1 MRSRHLLGLIVAAQC
16 SGVHAQ
22 WKLAG
27 DQQPNDPP
35 LWQKPATISHTKV
48 DGKSTGNVDA
58 DLRYAFKSGPQP
70 SVIGLSSTSYAAGVY
85 VHRTNAEKAPKNDRG
100 GSLKIGKVYRFGQVD
115 PTQNDSAS
123 TVKRID
129 FIELSLSIKAGKTF
143 VSDKDAAGAAR
154 TWDKKTLRVVAQGD
168 YYLIPKTAD
177 KPLASDIQFNIA
189 GGAYEDLLSGTGA
202 QSGNLSGAFARARI
216 DWAFRGLNPGDTKVS
231 EGLGFAPVL
240 YVSTQVQRD
249 FADSGDRQKEQR
261 ILHAIGLSLNFA
273 KLGDSGLVPSLV
285 LERSVGAD
293 LLVGRAK
300 SGKTLLALGVAF

>member
-1 MRSRHLLGLIVAAQC
+1 MRSRHLLGLLVAVPCIAA
-16 SGVHAQ
+16 HAQ

-35 LWQKPATISHTKV
+35 LWQKPATISHTQE
-48 DGKSTGNVDA
+48 DGKLTGNIDA
-58 DLRYAFKSGPQP
+58 DLRYAYKPGPET
-70 SVIGLSSTSYAAGVY
+70 SVSGLSSTSYAAGVY
-85 VHRTNAEKAPKNDRG
+85 VHRTNAEKTPKNDRG
-100 GSLKIGKVYRFGQVD
+100 GSVKIGKLYRFGQVD
-115 PTQNDSAS
+115 PTQNDAAS

-129 FIELSLSIKAGKTF
+129 FVELSLSIKAGKTL

-177 KPLASDIQFNIA
+177 RPLAPDIQLNVA
-189 GGAYEDLLSGTGA
+189 GGAYEDRLAGTGA

-216 DWAFRGLNPGDTKVS
+216 DWAFRGLNPSDTKVS
-231 EGLGFAPVL
+231 EGLGFVPVL

-249 FADSGDRQKEQR
+249 FADSGDRLKAR
-261 ILHAIGLSLNFA
+261 RSLHAIGLSLNFA
-273 KLGDSGLVPSLV
+273 KLGHSGLVPSLV

-293 LLVGRAK
+293 LLVGRAG

>member
-1 MRSRHLLGLIVAAQC
+1 MRSRHLRGLLLAAPC
-16 SGVHAQ
+16 ICAHAQ

-27 DQQPNDPP
+27 DQQPSDPP
-35 LWQKPATISHTKV
+35 LWQKPATISHTKE
-48 DGKSTGNVDA
+48 DGKSTGNIDA
-58 DLRYAFKSGPQP
+58 DLRYAYRPGPKP
-70 SVIGLSSTSYAAGVY
+70 WALGWSSASYAAGLY
-85 VHRTNAEKAPKNDRG
+85 VHRTDNEKTPKNDRG
-100 GSLKIGKVYRFGQVD
+100 GSLRIGHSYRFGQVD
-115 PTQNDSAS
+115 PTQDDAAS

-129 FIELSLSIKAGKTF
+129 FVELSLGIKAGKTL

-168 YYLIPKTAD
+168 YYLIPKTTDRPHA
-177 KPLASDIQFNIA
+177 PDIQFNVA
-189 GGAYEDLLSGTGA
+189 GGAYEDRLSGTGA

-216 DWAFRGLNPGDTKVS
+216 DWAFRGLNPSDTKVS

-240 YVSTQVQRD
+240 YVSTQVQKD
-249 FADSGDRQKEQR
+249 FAGSGDRQTER
-261 ILHAIGLSLNFA
+261 RTLHAIGLSLNFA

-300 SGKTLLALGVAF
+300 SGKTMLALGVAF